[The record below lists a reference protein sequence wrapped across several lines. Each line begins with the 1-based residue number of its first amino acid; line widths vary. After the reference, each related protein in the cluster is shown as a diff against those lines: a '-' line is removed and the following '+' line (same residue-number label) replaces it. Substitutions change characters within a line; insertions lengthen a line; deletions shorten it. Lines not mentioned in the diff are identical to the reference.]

1 MPLRPHKYC
10 KAQTRGCKKFYSN
23 DSEAVTWCIKRI
35 AWRDCS
41 RKLRWRWPIRLIF
54 AQERTTWIQQS
65 QVRRQYAG
73 HMQCI
78 WCLLFIPISLIFLSL
93 SESTSLT
100 VSSVKRASN
109 AKFFTVC
116 RVCKLLIKCQRYHQ
130 GDCHPDAVV
139 GCLLWVSTR
148 HCLASCRSLV
158 LWRYLKSYWFS
169 NTEIWWVIT
178 DDSSGWLKW
187 QAKCFTLRAMLAD
200 RANAIKA
207 VCRDL
212 REEREHLKANSKT
225 PICMI
230 QFVS

>member
-1 MPLRPHKYC
+1 MTLRLLRGVSRESLEEIAVENCGDGGRSGWSLLKNALRESSRARFVGSMPGIC
-10 KAQTRGCKKFYSN
+10 NAFGAYS
-23 DSEAVTWCIKRI
+23 
-35 AWRDCS
+35 S
-41 RKLRWRWPIRLIF
+41 RFLSF
-54 AQERTTWIQQS
+54 
-65 QVRRQYAG
+65 
-73 HMQCI
+73 
-78 WCLLFIPISLIFLSL
+78 FLSL

-187 QAKCFTLRAMLAD
+187 QAKCFTLRAMQAD